1 MSRGTFAG
9 TQRLSVGAPIGISV
23 FTIHTWVYLPVTQA
37 ANNRIWQLG
46 NSIGL
51 GFQLAGTK
59 IQIVDEAIAWRG
71 AGVIPASLNAW
82 FSIGVTRNGGNY
94 SLYHEGSLIESP
106 TAGPQALSGAFVVG
120 NSVDATHSLNG
131 YVAGLTTWSV
141 ALSANEILSLKRG
154 MSPLLIQPASLQ
166 GCWPLWGQAGVA
178 VHEPDLTIRQRT
190 LGQIGNPGIAGNPAT
205 PSPVPAYPL

>member
-1 MSRGTFAG
+1 MSRGTFSG

-23 FTIHTWVYLPVTQA
+23 FTIHLWIYLPTTQS

-51 GFQLAGTK
+51 GFQGASSRQA
-59 IQIVDEAIAWRG
+59 QIVDEGIAWRG
-71 AGVIPASLNAW
+71 AGVAVTLNIWA
-82 FSIGVTRNGGNY
+82 SIGVVRNGGAY
-94 SLYHEGSLIESP
+94 ALYYEGNGIESP
-106 TAGPQALSGAFVVG
+106 AAAPQALSGAFVVG

-141 ALSANEILSLKRG
+141 ALSANEILLLKRG
-154 MSPLLIQPASLQ
+154 MSPLLIQPASIQ
-166 GCWPLWGQAGVA
+166 GHWPLWGQGGVG
-178 VHEPDLTIRQRT
+178 VHEPDLTIQQRT